1 MNPKTPAGP
10 VLRMV
15 LLVSG
20 ILCVFLALIG
30 IFLPLLPTTPFLLLA
45 AAAFARSSP
54 RAYQKLISN
63 KYLGRYIEDFRSGQG
78 IDLKT
83 KIVSIAFLWIMIS
96 ISIYRLDYLWVRI
109 LLLVIAIS
117 VTVHLVRM
125 KGK

>member
-1 MNPKTPAGP
+1 MEKKPPGP
-10 VLRMV
+10 LLRYTLLLSGFLCV
-15 LLVSG
+15 LLAV
-20 ILCVFLALIG
+20 IG

-54 RAYQKLISN
+54 RAYKRLVSN

-78 IDLKT
+78 LDLKT
-83 KIVSIAFLWIMIS
+83 KIVSILFLWIMIS

-109 LLLVIAIS
+109 LLLVIAIT